1 MMFSVKTENKRLL
14 MGVVAFLVF
23 FITREIN
30 AQNYPPPGVTQESRH
45 AVKESAN
52 PSRSSLADNPP
63 NQLAPSQPK
72 QRSAVTYS
80 TRSVL
85 QKDATDTS
93 AQNSVR
99 IRSIEAGRIVRP
111 HGQPSCVNCGVI
123 SYVYPSGH
131 PRSGSGYG
139 NAMAGIPG
147 GVVAIPF
154 GEDGEGRFIANI
166 GGILGNASS
175 YSGQI
180 GQGHVGG
187 KVMYYDIGVM
197 LENGTQTVV
206 RQETM
211 PNFNVG
217 ERVKLIDGVLLP
229 NP

>member
-1 MMFSVKTENKRLL
+1 MLFIQAENKRLL
-14 MGVVAFLVF
+14 MVVVVPLLF
-23 FITREIN
+23 FIIGEIN
-30 AQNYPPPGVTQESRH
+30 AQNYPLPSVAQEPRH
-45 AVKESAN
+45 AVNESVNA
-52 PSRSSLADNPP
+52 SRNSVADNPP
-63 NQLAPSQPK
+63 SQLAPPPQPK

-99 IRSIEAGRIVRP
+99 IRSIEAGRIIRP
-111 HGQPSCVNCGVI
+111 HGQPSCMNCGVI

-131 PRSGSGYG
+131 PRSGGGYG
-139 NAMAGIPG
+139 NTMTGMSG

-154 GEDGEGRFIANI
+154 GEDGEGRFITNI

-206 RQETM
+206 RQQTM

>member
-1 MMFSVKTENKRLL
+1 MMLSVKTENKRLL
-14 MGVVAFLVF
+14 MGVVVPLVF
-23 FITREIN
+23 FITGEIN
-30 AQNYPPPGVTQESRH
+30 AQNYLPPGVIQEPRH
-45 AVKESAN
+45 AVNESAN
-52 PSRSSLADNPP
+52 PSRDSLADNLPS
-63 NQLAPSQPK
+63 QLAPSQPK

-80 TRSVL
+80 TRSVF

-99 IRSIEAGRIVRP
+99 IRSIEAGKIIRP

-147 GVVAIPF
+147 GGVAIPF
-154 GEDGEGRFIANI
+154 GENGEGRFFTNI
-166 GGILGNASS
+166 GEVLGNTSS
-175 YSGQI
+175 YPSQS

-206 RQETM
+206 RQETR
-211 PNFNVG
+211 PNFNIG
-217 ERVKLIDGVLLP
+217 ERVKLIDGVLTP
-229 NP
+229 IP

>member
-1 MMFSVKTENKRLL
+1 MLSVQTENKSLL
-14 MGVVAFLVF
+14 MVVAAPLFF
-23 FITREIN
+23 FIAGEMN
-30 AQNYPPPGVTQESRH
+30 AQNYPPPGITQEPRH
-45 AVKESAN
+45 AVNEPAN
-52 PSRSSLADNPP
+52 SSRSALTDNPP
-63 NQLAPSQPK
+63 NQLAPPQPK

-85 QKDATDTS
+85 QKDATDSS

-99 IRSIEAGRIVRP
+99 IRSVEAGRIIRP

-131 PRSGSGYG
+131 PRSGGGYG

-175 YSGQI
+175 YPSQI
-180 GQGHVGG
+180 GQGHAGG

-206 RQETM
+206 RQETR
-211 PNFNVG
+211 PHFNVG